1 MSECDVF
8 GRTCFL
14 NVVNNVTHSEVN
26 LCPQCMKSCQYLHF
40 HIVSVKSAPLAD
52 DVGMGGMS
60 RYFKYFGDYC
70 FRKDF
75 CIYHLDKNRT
85 FTPLSPAEQMMT
97 KSTKLTDFGSLD
109 RKHKGMIV
117 VNIRFAKP
125 EVDVMTLGNFY
136 HCHIEIP
143 TNEFSL
149 ICLSKDARLSV
160 YDQIAGLGGTFGLY
174 TQITGASLLT
184 LTHLLVLI
192 IKSLYNHIRFHNQN

>member
-1 MSECDVF
+1 MFLFLFQTLLDRQCQCVPWDFVTLEAQNNLSECDVF

-70 FRKDF
+70 YRKDF

-125 EVDVMTLGNFY
+125 EVDVMTLGSFL
-136 HCHIEIP
+136 
-143 TNEFSL
+143 SL
-149 ICLSKDARLSV
+149 S
-160 YDQIAGLGGTFGLY
+160 
-174 TQITGASLLT
+174 
-184 LTHLLVLI
+184 
-192 IKSLYNHIRFHNQN
+192 N